1 MSEESRG
8 ASILPAELVER
19 LRLQRARVDELRG
32 RLDVAG
38 LRARLNQ
45 LEADSAA
52 PDLWDDR
59 ERAERIL
66 REKGNVER
74 QLGIFD
80 AAAAQL
86 EDAGVLLELAQEE
99 DDAATRAEVSD
110 RLDAI
115 EAELDAAELR
125 LLLGG
130 EHDRGDAILSINAG
144 AGGTDA
150 CDWAEML
157 IRMYLRWSEA
167 HGMKAEELDRQD
179 GDEAG
184 VRSTTLLI
192 SGENAYGHLKTE
204 EGVHRL
210 VRISPFDA
218 NHRRQTAF
226 AAVSVLPD
234 LDDSIVVDI
243 DEKDLRIDTYR
254 AGGKGGQHV
263 NKTDSAVRI
272 THIPSGIVVQCQ
284 NERSQLKNRSAAMKV
299 LRARLWERARVEQEQ
314 KMAALAGEKKEI
326 GFGSQIRSYT
336 LHPSQRVKD
345 HRTDV
350 EIGNAQAVLD
360 GDLDRFMRAYLM
372 QKASHTGEKA

>member
-1 MSEESRG
+1 MAHRCFPPSSPSGCEPSAP
-8 ASILPAELVER
+8 ASKSSGGVF
-19 LRLQRARVDELRG
+19 
-32 RLDVAG
+32 DVAG
-38 LRARLNQ
+38 LRARLTE

-52 PDLWDDR
+52 PDLWEDR
-59 ERAERIL
+59 ERAERVL
-66 REKGNVER
+66 REKGSVER
-74 QLGIFD
+74 QLALFD
-80 AAAAQL
+80 AAAGQL
-86 EDAGVLLELAQEE
+86 DDAAVLLELGQAE
-99 DDAATRAEVSD
+99 DDAATLAEAGEQ
-110 RLDAI
+110 LDAL
-115 EAELDAAELR
+115 ARELDAAELR

-130 EHDRGDAILSINAG
+130 EHDRGNAIVSINAG

-157 IRMYLRWSEA
+157 LRMYLRWAEA
-167 HGMKAEELDRQD
+167 HGLTAEELDRQD

-184 VRSTTLLI
+184 IRSTTVVI
-192 SGENAYGHLKTE
+192 SGENAYGYLKTE

-218 NHRRQTAF
+218 NARRQTAF
-226 AAVSVLPD
+226 AAVSVLPE
-234 LDDSIVVDI
+234 LDDSIEIDI
-243 DEKDLRIDTYR
+243 NPDDLRVDTFR

-263 NKTDSAVRI
+263 NKTESAVRI

-284 NERSQLKNRSAAMKV
+284 NERSQMKNRSSAMKV
-299 LRARLWERARVEQEQ
+299 LRARLWEKARLEQDA

-350 EIGNAQAVLD
+350 EVGNAQAVLD
-360 GDLDRFMRAYLM
+360 GDLDRFMRATLM
-372 QKASHTGEKA
+372 QRAAEAGGRA

>member
-1 MSEESRG
+1 VKSRAVPPFFRPSWSSG
-8 ASILPAELVER
+8 CACSAPASTSSGGVF
-19 LRLQRARVDELRG
+19 
-32 RLDVAG
+32 DVAG

-157 IRMYLRWSEA
+157 VRMYLRWSEA

-184 VRSTTLLI
+184 IRSTTLLI

-234 LDDSIVVDI
+234 LDDSIEVDI

-272 THIPSGIVVQCQ
+272 THMPSGIVVQCQ

>member
-1 MSEESRG
+1 MRRRG
-8 ASILPAELVER
+8 
-19 LRLQRARVDELRG
+19 
-32 RLDVAG
+32 
-38 LRARLNQ
+38 
-45 LEADSAA
+45 
-52 PDLWDDR
+52 
-59 ERAERIL
+59 
-66 REKGNVER
+66 
-74 QLGIFD
+74 
-80 AAAAQL
+80 
-86 EDAGVLLELAQEE
+86 
-99 DDAATRAEVSD
+99 AEVSD
-110 RLDAI
+110 RLDVI
-115 EAELDAAELR
+115 ESELDAAELR

-157 IRMYLRWSEA
+157 LRMYLRWSEA

-184 VRSTTLLI
+184 LRSTTLLI

-234 LDDSIVVDI
+234 LDDSIEVDI

-272 THIPSGIVVQCQ
+272 THMPSGIVVQCQ
-284 NERSQLKNRSAAMKV
+284 NERSQMKNRSAAMKV
-299 LRARLWERARVEQEQ
+299 LRARLWERARI
-314 KMAALAGEKKEI
+314 AAGREDGVAGGREEGDRLRLADPLVHAASVAARE
-326 GFGSQIRSYT
+326 GSPHGRRDRERAGGAGRRSRS
-336 LHPSQRVKD
+336 LHAGVPDAEGVARG
-345 HRTDV
+345 R
-350 EIGNAQAVLD
+350 EA
-360 GDLDRFMRAYLM
+360 
-372 QKASHTGEKA
+372 